1 MQDTDINER
10 IRQLCD
16 VRGWTIYR
24 LAKESGIT
32 YSTLCTMLHKSNVP
46 SVPTLCKICNGFG
59 ISLSEFFDSQ
69 NDSVLLTAEQKS
81 HLDCWSQLSI
91 ENRKYADKFI
101 SYLLSEQQRNS

>member
-16 VRGWTIYR
+16 ARGWTIYR

-59 ISLSEFFDSQ
+59 ISLSEFFDGK
-69 NDSVLLTAEQKS
+69 NDSVLLTPEQKT
-81 HLDCWSQLSI
+81 HLEQWSQLSV
-91 ENRKYADKFI
+91 ENRKSAEKYI
-101 SYLLSEQQRNS
+101 RYLLSEQHGTR